1 LLLGEAEQRINKGCK
16 MRFKVALNPGFE
28 LVDIKADKIFSIPQ
42 EGGRKNV

>member
-1 LLLGEAEQRINKGCK
+1 LLLGEAEQIIHKGCK
-16 MRFKVALNPGFE
+16 VRLKVVLNLGFE